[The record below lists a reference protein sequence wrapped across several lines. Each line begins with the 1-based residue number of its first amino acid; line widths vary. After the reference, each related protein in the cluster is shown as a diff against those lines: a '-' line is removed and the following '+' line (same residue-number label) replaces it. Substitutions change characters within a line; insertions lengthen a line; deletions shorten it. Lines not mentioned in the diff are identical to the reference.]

1 MVVFRK
7 VIESKI
13 KDPRGRLT
21 RLIKCTFRDARD
33 LIKHCIQR
41 PSNEGFTQAN
51 YLLEKMYGNTHRILF
66 SYRKE
71 VKDWPQIKFGDS
83 REFRKFH
90 SFLLK
95 GRSVAANQRWN
106 SLKSSYI
113 LCMMTSKLPAGLIE
127 RWNRHLPKIRRHH
140 RREPDIEDFIMY
152 IEEETML
159 MTDPLNSQ

>member
-113 LCMMTSKLPAGLIE
+113 LCMMTPC
-127 RWNRHLPKIRRHH
+127 RPNREVEQTSAKNQKASQKRARYRRLHNV
-140 RREPDIEDFIMY
+140 Y
-152 IEEETML
+152 
-159 MTDPLNSQ
+159 